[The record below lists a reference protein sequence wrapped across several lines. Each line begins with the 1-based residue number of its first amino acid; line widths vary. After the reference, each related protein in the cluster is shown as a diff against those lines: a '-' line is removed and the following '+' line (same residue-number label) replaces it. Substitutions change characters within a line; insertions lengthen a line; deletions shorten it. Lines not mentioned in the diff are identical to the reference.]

1 MNLLTKF
8 NLILVCLFGTGL
20 FVVSHF
26 SKDFLIENARQQV
39 IQQAELMVQSAQST
53 RAYTVEELKPLLD
66 KLPEQTEFV
75 RQTVPAYA
83 ATETFNRLRK
93 ENPEYAYK
101 EATLNPTNPRD
112 RAIDWEA
119 DVINYFRNNPGTKEF
134 IGERDTPTG
143 RSLYLAHPMAAKK
156 PCLVCHSVPEAA
168 PAAMIRTY
176 GTGNGFG
183 WGEGEIVAAQIVS
196 VPMSLPIGI
205 ADKAYKRLLIY
216 LVGVFLATLAAV
228 DLLLVFI
235 VVRPVQ
241 KLAAN
246 ADRLSKGDLDTP
258 QLAVHGRDEISKLT
272 ASFNRM
278 DVSLRKAL
286 SMIAEEE

>member
-8 NLILVCLFGTGL
+8 NLILVLLFGTGL
-20 FVVSHF
+20 FLVSRF
-26 SKDFLIENARQQV
+26 SKDFLLDNARQQV
-39 IQQAELMVQSAQST
+39 IQQAELMVESAQST
-53 RAYTVEELKPLLD
+53 RSYTVQELKPLLD
-66 KLPEQTEFV
+66 KLPEQTEFI

-93 ENPEYAYK
+93 EFPEYSYK

-119 DVINYFRNNPGTKEF
+119 DVINYFRNNPGKTEF

-143 RSLYLAHPMAAKK
+143 RSLYLAHPLAAKK

-183 WGEGEIVAAQIVS
+183 WGENEIVAAQIVS
-196 VPMSLPIGI
+196 VPMSLPVGI
-205 ADKAYKRLLIY
+205 ANKAYQRLLYY
-216 LVGVFLATLAAV
+216 LVGVFFATLAAV

-258 QLAVHGRDEISKLT
+258 QLSIHGKDEISKLT

>member
-8 NLILVCLFGTGL
+8 NLILVFLFGTGL
-20 FVVSHF
+20 FLVSRF
-26 SKDFLIENARQQV
+26 AKDFLIDNARQQV
-39 IQQAELMVQSAQST
+39 VQQAELMVESAQST
-53 RAYTVEELKPLLD
+53 RSYTVQELKPLLD

-93 ENPEYAYK
+93 EFPDYSYK

-112 RAIDWEA
+112 RAIDWEE
-119 DVINYFRNNPGTKEF
+119 DVINYFRNNPTQTEF

-143 RSLYLAHPMAAKK
+143 RSLYLAHPLPAKK
-156 PCLVCHSVPEAA
+156 ACLVCHSVPEAA
-168 PAAMIRTY
+168 PASMIRTY

-183 WGEGEIVAAQIVS
+183 WGENEIVAAQIVS
-196 VPMSLPIGI
+196 VPMSLPVSI
-205 ADKAYKRLLIY
+205 ADKAYKRLLVY
-216 LVGVFLATLAAV
+216 LVVIFFATLAAV

-258 QLAVHGRDEISKLT
+258 QLAVHGKDEISKLT

-286 SMIAEEE
+286 SMIADEE

>member
-1 MNLLTKF
+1 MNLLAKF
-8 NLILVCLFGTGL
+8 NLILVLLFGTGL
-20 FVVSHF
+20 FLVSRF
-26 SKDFLIENARQQV
+26 SKDFLIDNARQQV
-39 IQQAELMVQSAQST
+39 VQQAELMLQSAQST

-66 KLPEQTEFV
+66 KLPEQSDFV

-93 ENPEYAYK
+93 EFPEYVYK

-119 DVINYFRNNPGTKEF
+119 DIINYFRNNADKKELV
-134 IGERDTPTG
+134 GERDTPTG
-143 RSLYLAHPMAAKK
+143 RALYLAHPMAAKK

-168 PAAMIRTY
+168 PASMIRTY

-183 WGEGEIVAAQIVS
+183 WGDGEIVAAQIVS
-196 VPMSLPIGI
+196 VPMSLPVGI
-205 ADKAYKRLLIY
+205 ADKAYKHLLIY
-216 LVGVFLATLAAV
+216 LVVIFFATLAAV

-235 VVRPVQ
+235 VIRPVQ
-241 KLAAN
+241 RLAEN
-246 ADRLSKGDLDTP
+246 ADRLSKGDMDTP
-258 QLAVHGRDEISKLT
+258 QLKVKAGDEISKLT

-286 SMIAEEE
+286 SMISEEE

>member
-8 NLILVCLFGTGL
+8 NLILVLLFGTGL
-20 FVVSHF
+20 FLVSRF
-26 SKDFLIENARQQV
+26 SKDFLIDNARQQV
-39 IQQAELMVQSAQST
+39 LQQAELMVESAQST

-66 KLPEQTEFV
+66 KLPEQQDFV

-83 ATETFNRLRK
+83 ATETFSRLRK
-93 ENPEYAYK
+93 DFPEYVYK

-119 DVINYFRNNPGTKEF
+119 DVISYFRNNPGKTEF
-134 IGERDTPTG
+134 VGERDTPTG
-143 RSLYLAHPMAAKK
+143 RSLYVAHPMAAKK
-156 PCLVCHSVPEAA
+156 ACLVCHSVPEAA

-183 WGEGEIVAAQIVS
+183 WGENEIVAAQIVS
-196 VPMSLPIGI
+196 VPMALPVSI
-205 ADKAYKRLLIY
+205 ANKAYSRLLIY
-216 LVGVFLATLAAV
+216 MVVIFFATLAAV

-235 VVRPVQ
+235 VIRPVQ
-241 KLAAN
+241 RLANN
-246 ADRLSKGDLDTP
+246 ADRLSKGDMDTP
-258 QLAVHGRDEISKLT
+258 QLEVHGKDEISALT

-286 SMIAEEE
+286 SMISEEE

>member
-8 NLILVCLFGTGL
+8 NLILVFLFGSGL
-20 FVVSHF
+20 FLVSRF
-26 SKDFLIENARQQV
+26 AKDFLLDNARQQV
-39 IQQAELMVQSAQST
+39 VQQAELMVESAQST
-53 RAYTVEELKPLLD
+53 RAYTVQELKPLLD

-93 ENPEYAYK
+93 EFPDYSYK

-112 RAIDWEA
+112 RAIDWEE
-119 DVINYFRNNPGTKEF
+119 DVINYFRNNPGRTEF

-143 RSLYLAHPMAAKK
+143 RSLYLAHPLPAKK
-156 PCLVCHSVPEAA
+156 ACLVCHSVPEAA
-168 PAAMIRTY
+168 PASMIRTY

-183 WGEGEIVAAQIVS
+183 WGENEIVAAQIVS
-196 VPMSLPIGI
+196 VPMSLPVGI
-205 ADKAYKRLLIY
+205 ADKAYHRLLYY
-216 LVGVFLATLAAV
+216 LVGVFFATLAAV

-246 ADRLSKGDLDTP
+246 ADRLSKGDLETP
-258 QLAVHGRDEISKLT
+258 QLSVHGKDEISALT

-286 SMIAEEE
+286 TMIAEEE

>member
-8 NLILVCLFGTGL
+8 NLILVLLFGTGL
-20 FVVSHF
+20 FLVSTF
-26 SKDFLIENARQQV
+26 AKDFLIDNARQQV
-39 IQQAELMVQSAQST
+39 LQQAELMVESAQST

-66 KLPEQTEFV
+66 KLPEQQDFIRE
-75 RQTVPAYA
+75 TVPAYA

-93 ENPEYAYK
+93 DFPEYVYK

-119 DVINYFRNNPGTKEF
+119 DVINYFRNNPGKTEF
-134 IGERDTPTG
+134 MGERDTPTG
-143 RSLYLAHPMAAKK
+143 RSLYLAHPLAAKHA
-156 PCLVCHSVPEAA
+156 CLVCHSVPEAA
-168 PAAMIRTY
+168 PASMIRTY

-183 WGEGEIVAAQIVS
+183 WGENEIVAAQIVS
-196 VPMSLPIGI
+196 VPMSLPLGI
-205 ADKAYKRLLIY
+205 ADKAYHRLLIY
-216 LVGVFLATLAAV
+216 LVAVFFATLAAV

-235 VVRPVQ
+235 VIRPVQ
-241 KLAAN
+241 KLANN
-246 ADRLSKGDLDTP
+246 ADRLSKGDMETP
-258 QLAVHGRDEISKLT
+258 QLEVHGKDEISALT

-286 SMIAEEE
+286 SMISDEE

>member
-1 MNLLTKF
+1 MNLLAKF

-20 FVVSHF
+20 FLVSRF
-26 SKDFLIENARQQV
+26 SKDFLIDNARQQV
-39 IQQAELMVQSAQST
+39 IQQAELMVESAQST

-66 KLPEQTEFV
+66 KLPEQTDFV

-93 ENPEYAYK
+93 EFPEYSYK

-119 DVINYFRNNPGTKEF
+119 DVINYFRNNPGKTEF

-143 RSLYLAHPMAAKK
+143 RSLYLAHPLAAKK

-183 WGEGEIVAAQIVS
+183 WGENEIVAAQIVS
-196 VPMSLPIGI
+196 VPMALPVSI
-205 ADKAYKRLLIY
+205 ADRAYHHLLYY
-216 LVGVFLATLAAV
+216 LVGVFFATLAAV

-258 QLAVHGRDEISKLT
+258 QLSVHGKDEISKLT

>member
-1 MNLLTKF
+1 MNLLAKF
-8 NLILVCLFGTGL
+8 NLILVLLFGTGL
-20 FVVSHF
+20 FLVSRF
-26 SKDFLIENARQQV
+26 SKDFLIDNARQQV
-39 IQQAELMVQSAQST
+39 VQQAELMLQSAQST

-66 KLPEQTEFV
+66 KLPEQSDFV

-93 ENPEYAYK
+93 EFPEYVYK

-119 DVINYFRNNPGTKEF
+119 DIINYFRNNGDKKELV
-134 IGERDTPTG
+134 GERDTPTG

-168 PAAMIRTY
+168 PASMIRTY

-183 WGEGEIVAAQIVS
+183 WGDGEIVAAQIVS
-196 VPMSLPIGI
+196 VPMSLPVGI
-205 ADKAYKRLLIY
+205 ADKAYKHLLIY
-216 LVGVFLATLAAV
+216 LVVIFFATLAAV

-235 VVRPVQ
+235 VIRPVQ
-241 KLAAN
+241 RLAEN
-246 ADRLSKGDLDTP
+246 ADRLSKGDMDTP
-258 QLAVHGRDEISKLT
+258 QLKVKGGDEISKLT

-286 SMIAEEE
+286 SMISEEE

>member
-8 NLILVCLFGTGL
+8 NLILVFLFGSGL
-20 FVVSHF
+20 FLVSRF
-26 SKDFLIENARQQV
+26 AKDFLLDNARQQV
-39 IQQAELMVQSAQST
+39 VQQAELMVESAQST
-53 RAYTVEELKPLLD
+53 RAYTVQELKPLLD

-93 ENPEYAYK
+93 EFPDYSYK

-112 RAIDWEA
+112 RAIDWEE
-119 DVINYFRNNPGTKEF
+119 DVINYFRNNPGKTEF

-143 RSLYLAHPMAAKK
+143 RSLYLAHPLPAKK
-156 PCLVCHSVPEAA
+156 ACLVCHSVPEAA
-168 PAAMIRTY
+168 PASMIRTY

-183 WGEGEIVAAQIVS
+183 WGENEIVAAQIVS
-196 VPMSLPIGI
+196 VPMSLPVGI
-205 ADKAYKRLLIY
+205 ADKAYHRLLYY
-216 LVGVFLATLAAV
+216 LVGVFFATLAAV

-246 ADRLSKGDLDTP
+246 ADRLSKGDLETP
-258 QLAVHGRDEISKLT
+258 QLSVHGKDEISALT

-286 SMIAEEE
+286 TMIAEEE

>member
-8 NLILVCLFGTGL
+8 NLILVLLFGTGL
-20 FVVSHF
+20 LLVSRYA
-26 SKDFLIENARQQV
+26 KDFLVENARQQV
-39 IQQAELMVQSAQST
+39 VQQAELMVESAQAT
-53 RAYTVEELKPLLD
+53 RSYTVQELKPLLD

-93 ENPEYAYK
+93 EFPDYSYK

-119 DVINYFRNNPGTKEF
+119 DVINYFRNNPTQTEF

-143 RSLYLAHPMAAKK
+143 RSLYLAHPLPAKK
-156 PCLVCHSVPEAA
+156 ACLVCHSVPEAA
-168 PAAMIRTY
+168 PASMIRTY

-183 WGEGEIVAAQIVS
+183 WGENEIVAAQIVS
-196 VPMSLPIGI
+196 VPMSLPVGI

-216 LVGVFLATLAAV
+216 LVVIFFATLAAV

-235 VVRPVQ
+235 VIRPVQ
-241 KLAAN
+241 KLAQN

-258 QLAVHGRDEISKLT
+258 QLGVHGKDEISALT

-286 SMIAEEE
+286 TMIAEEE